1 MTTYIEVAQALV
13 SSGYLS
19 EADIEAAADVL
30 EDALIIADDE
40 EWQDAVADD
49 YSTQEDIAAE
59 AEVWESEDAAIGDY
73 DSMEDD
79 EDIIENALDQAEID
93 KEIMDEAQAEI
104 DAAYLDAA
112 SALLAAKLVDEA
124 NRDAVAAIIADIWV
138 VEEE

>member
-1 MTTYIEVAQALV
+1 MTTYVEVAQALV

-30 EDALIIADDE
+30 EDALIIVDDE
-40 EWQDAVADD
+40 ELQDAAAVDH
-49 YSTQEDIAAE
+49 STQEDIIAE

-79 EDIIENALDQAEID
+79 EDIVENALDQAEID
-93 KEIMDEAQAEI
+93 KEVMVAAEAEI

-112 SALLAAKLVDEA
+112 SALLAAELIDEV
-124 NRDAVAAIIADIWV
+124 NLNNVAAVIADVWI